1 MKNVLRSIY
10 YFLIELLR
18 INIFRTLYINF
29 KSQPF
34 NIAIKFP
41 ILVYGKLVIPMLKGK
56 LLIDAPIETGMIKI
70 GYKYL
75 DLVPAAF
82 LPTQLY
88 LFNGTIIFNG
98 KSIISGGVSLF
109 SSNSII
115 NFGKNV
121 VIGGGSMIKSL
132 DSISIGDNTRIAY
145 ENVVFDSNVHYVKN
159 IDSGKISKNKAPIII
174 GENCWINSRSFIGKG
189 SILPDYTIAAGSSF
203 INKDYSKFGNNIFLA
218 GSPAKPIGDKV
229 QRIFSMNQEAKLNSF
244 FENNDKE
251 FLNEEKGLFL
261 DSNDMFN

>member
-1 MKNVLRSIY
+1 
-10 YFLIELLR
+10 
-18 INIFRTLYINF
+18 
-29 KSQPF
+29 
-34 NIAIKFP
+34 
-41 ILVYGKLVIPMLKGK
+41 
-56 LLIDAPIETGMIKI
+56 
-70 GYKYL
+70 
-75 DLVPAAF
+75 
-82 LPTQLY
+82 
-88 LFNGTIIFNG
+88 
-98 KSIISGGVSLF
+98 
-109 SSNSII
+109 
-115 NFGKNV
+115 
-121 VIGGGSMIKSL
+121 MIKSL